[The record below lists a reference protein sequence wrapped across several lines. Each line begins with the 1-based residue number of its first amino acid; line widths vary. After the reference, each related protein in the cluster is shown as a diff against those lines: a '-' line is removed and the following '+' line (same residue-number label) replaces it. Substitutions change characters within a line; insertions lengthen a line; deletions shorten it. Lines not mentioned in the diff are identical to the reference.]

1 MITSYD
7 ISDRSP
13 QDESPDGSATPHRE
27 DVLSPSD
34 EKSEAVRVK
43 HKVTTSYSGVTSS
56 VTVEAVN
63 ASGNVIRA
71 ESFRLPTVS
80 SRVAMTSRLYEF
92 EQALIQDGYQV
103 AVDGV

>member
-13 QDESPDGSATPHRE
+13 QDGSPDGSAAPQRE

-34 EKSEAVRVK
+34 AKSEVVRIK
-43 HKVTTSYSGVTSS
+43 HKATTSYGGVTSS

-80 SRVAMTSRLYEF
+80 SRVAMTSRLYAF

-103 AVDGV
+103 EAD